1 MANPIP
7 LLETATHAAISDVLQ
22 ADPFPISSIKDGRG
36 SCGGNKKGIS
46 VAVGPHPSAILFQI
60 FTQELI
66 MATAKVKDEVS
77 MIVGPRQ

>member
-22 ADPFPISSIKDGRG
+22 ADPFPISSIKM
-36 SCGGNKKGIS
+36 GGAHVGGTKK
-46 VAVGPHPSAILFQI
+46 AFPFPLDR
-60 FTQELI
+60 TQAPFCFRSSLELI
-66 MATAKVKDEVS
+66 MATAKVKEEVS